1 MELDLKLGGLMIRLL
16 IFLLFCNVL
25 FAYIIPPVTT
35 SVLLKYIYAPTLFSV
50 YSRDYGMLYCQLYG
64 VAMVSKSFDSDTC
77 KVPDRAVK
85 EMRHFAITYTQ
96 NTIFLEQQYRIGYKN
111 GWCFL
116 QNGGKFFNAQ
126 LVENG
131 YAVVQ
136 YFDISEPKIIEDLEI
151 LENNARKN
159 KRGLWREWEQEM
171 ECFKN
176 TLRGIAQETLA
187 K

>member
-1 MELDLKLGGLMIRLL
+1 MSRIFFV
-16 IFLLFCNVL
+16 FLLVL
-25 FAYIIPPVTT
+25 NLYAYTIPPVTT
-35 SVLLKYIYAPTLFSV
+35 SVILKYIYAPTLFSV
-50 YSRDYGMLYCQLYG
+50 YAKDYGMLYCQLYG
-64 VAMVSKSFDSDTC
+64 IAMVSQSFKSENCEVS
-77 KVPDRAVK
+77 PRAVK
-85 EMRHFAITYTQ
+85 EMRHFALTYTQ

-136 YFDISEPKIIEDLEI
+136 YFDISEPKIIEDLEV
-151 LENNARKN
+151 LENIAKTN

-171 ECFKN
+171 ECLKSA
-176 TLRGIAQETLA
+176 LRGIAREMIEE
-187 K
+187 